1 MRSLRFTSCLLIF
14 AAALA
19 FAGCRH
25 SAGNAAQ
32 ATGNQA
38 QSNQAANQAQAANTQ
53 AQPADSQAPPSNA
66 PAEATASSDQSAA
79 GGAPAASEA
88 PSQTQPAEPAPADRI
103 LDNQSAQLAEP
114 APAAQPAAQ
123 TGQPAQDAQTQQPS
137 DSSSAQNQPQQV
149 TIPDGTPVEIR
160 LAQSIGSVRSASG
173 QIFSATLDAPIVV
186 DNAVVVP
193 QGANVTGRV
202 LYAKHSGRLKGRAQL
217 AVTLTSLEVNGQN
230 YRIVT
235 SHKSWRGGSHK
246 KRNLAWI
253 GGGGG
258 GGALVGAVAGGGV
271 GAAIGAG
278 VGAGGGTV
286 TAFVTGRKNIV
297 LPTETRLRFVLRRP
311 VTVSE
316 S

>member
-38 QSNQAANQAQAANTQ
+38 QANQAANQ
-53 AQPADSQAPPSNA
+53 A

-88 PSQTQPAEPAPADRI
+88 PPQAQPTEPAPANRI
-103 LDNQSAQLAEP
+103 LDSQSAQLAEP
-114 APAAQPAAQ
+114 APAAQPGAQPAAQ
-123 TGQPAQDAQTQQPS
+123 TGQPAQDTEMQQPS
-137 DSSSAQNQPQQV
+137 GSGSAQNQPQQV

-160 LAQSIGSVRSASG
+160 LAQSIGSVSSASG

-217 AVTLTSLEVNGQN
+217 AVTLTALEVNGQN

-253 GGGGG
+253 GGGSG